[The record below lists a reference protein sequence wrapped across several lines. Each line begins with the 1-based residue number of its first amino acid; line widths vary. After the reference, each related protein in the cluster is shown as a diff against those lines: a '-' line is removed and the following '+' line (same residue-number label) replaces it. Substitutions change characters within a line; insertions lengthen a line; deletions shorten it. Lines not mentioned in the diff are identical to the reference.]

1 MRDRHPPKQSS
12 AGSKAR
18 TATTR
23 RGNGTRPLKVG
34 ETVRHAL
41 DNILRRGEIHDPE
54 LAKYNVTVTE
64 VRMAPDLAHATIF
77 VTPLGGQK
85 GREMLKE
92 LKRCAPMLRT
102 EVAQVVKMR
111 HAPEL
116 HFQLDESFEYASSI
130 DQALA
135 APNVKRDLKKEEPK
149 AKSDFDSDYDSDDD
163 EA

>member
-1 MRDRHPPKQSS
+1 MRDRHPSKPA
-12 AGSKAR
+12 AGAKAR
-18 TATTR
+18 TATAR

-34 ETVRHAL
+34 ETLRHAL
-41 DNILRRGEIHDPE
+41 DNILRRGQIHDPE

-92 LKRCAPMLRT
+92 LKRCAPLLRT
-102 EVAQVVKMR
+102 EVAQVVKLR

-130 DQALA
+130 EQALHSPVVA
-135 APNVKRDLKKEEPK
+135 RDLKKEAPKPK
-149 AKSDFDSDYDSDDD
+149 ADFDSDYDDD